1 MGLGGEEVD
10 EAEALGED
18 KLGSAPPR
26 SAAPEVPLPPVVV
39 AVARSACTSAVR
51 GPPAAPLPLVV
62 VAVGVIGAHI
72 HRPLPSGRDP
82 PRSAA
87 PEAPLPPIV
96 VAVRFIGVHIR
107 RSRPSGRASP
117 AGRGRRRCRRRA
129 HPPPAALRPH
139 PSQICR
145 AGSFPPAR
153 RGHRRRRLQSPT
165 VIVVVEA
172 GGAGKDE
179 GRELGEV
186 EEREAR
192 WVGGWVERGEGDR
205 GERQWF

>member
-1 MGLGGEEVD
+1 MGLGRKSAASAWKTNLG
-10 EAEALGED
+10 AL
-18 KLGSAPPR
+18 PR
-26 SAAPEVPLPPVVV
+26 SAW
-39 AVARSACTSAVR
+39 RKC
-51 GPPAAPLPLVV
+51 
-62 VAVGVIGAHI
+62 
-72 HRPLPSGRDP
+72 P
-82 PRSAA
+82 PRRES
-87 PEAPLPPIV
+87 PWRV
-96 VAVRFIGVHIR
+96 GVHIR
-107 RSRPSGRASP
+107 ILPSAAPS
-117 AGRGRRRCRRRA
+117 AGRGCRRRHGA
-129 HPPPAALRPH
+129 HPPPAALRRDLPDPPAERPPADRGAVASSACTSAARPRSASPAVVAARRCRRRAH
-139 PSQICR
+139 RRPAPRRPSQICR